1 MVDKTKQIAY
11 VVRGGAVQY
20 VFNVSTG
27 NGKSYDEEDQK
38 AAGRRVI
45 GVALTPSGT
54 FRTYREHDVARY
66 EGDLGS
72 LYRPKFI
79 IGGVAVH
86 GAPRVPNYPASHGCV
101 RVANPVMDL
110 IWGQNLLP
118 LRSTV
123 WIHD

>member
-1 MVDKTKQIAY
+1 MDKGKQIAY
-11 VVRGGAVQY
+11 VIQDGQMKY
-20 VFNVSTG
+20 IFNVSTG
-27 NGKSYDEEDQK
+27 NGQSYDEADQN
-38 AAGRRVI
+38 GGNRVI
-45 GVALTPSGT
+45 GVAVTPTGT
-54 FRTYREHDVARY
+54 FRTYREHDVSRY

-72 LYRPKFI
+72 LYRPKFV

-86 GAPRVPNYPASHGCV
+86 GAPRVPNYPASHGCI

-110 IWGQNLLP
+110 IWGENLLP

>member
-1 MVDKTKQIAY
+1 
-11 VVRGGAVQY
+11 VQY

-54 FRTYREHDVARY
+54 FRTYREHNVSRY

-72 LYRPKFI
+72 LYRPKFV
-79 IGGVAVH
+79 IGGIAVH

-110 IWGQNLLP
+110 IWSQNLLP